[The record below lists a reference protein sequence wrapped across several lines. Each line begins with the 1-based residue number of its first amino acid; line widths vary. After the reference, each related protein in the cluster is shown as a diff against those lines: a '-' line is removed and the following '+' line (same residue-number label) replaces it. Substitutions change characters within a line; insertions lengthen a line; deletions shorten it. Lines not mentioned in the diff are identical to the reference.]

1 MRYRRFGRSEA
12 RVSVITLG
20 GMRYAVDRS
29 LDEPSPGM
37 ITECRES
44 VTDAFASGINL
55 IETAYGYSKSEA
67 CYGRVL
73 NDELNVPRGDY
84 YLMTKGSNNT
94 ASDTRRSVEE
104 QLTRLKTDHIDFYA
118 WHGMNTAKRQ
128 HVACVPKGPIQELL
142 RLKAEGVIGHVGFST
157 HGAPDVIAK
166 AIDTGL
172 FDFVNLHY
180 YYFLQRNLTAVQNA
194 AARDMGVFII
204 SPNDKGG
211 MLYAPNPQLRALT
224 SPTTPIQFNARFC
237 LATAGVHTLAFGM
250 HAPYQFEE
258 MRGIFPAAESLS
270 ESDRKLEARLDAQ
283 SAGDE
288 FSRYPENSV
297 GVKPDEINVPE
308 VLRLYRL
315 WKLFGLEDYATGRF
329 NDFGH
334 QSHWYAGAA
343 VTQAAEDKL
352 DMSRVPEGIDLPRI
366 FDEMRTGLLR
376 NSSKISES

>member
-166 AIDTGL
+166 AID
-172 FDFVNLHY
+172 DADPEAI
-180 YYFLQRNLTAVQNA
+180 R
-194 AARDMGVFII
+194 
-204 SPNDKGG
+204 
-211 MLYAPNPQLRALT
+211 RALNALAEVDPLDDLGGDQRRDADLT
-224 SPTTPIQFNARFC
+224 LPCDGDPLRSATKRSPCFI
-237 LATAGVHTLAFGM
+237 V
-250 HAPYQFEE
+250 
-258 MRGIFPAAESLS
+258 
-270 ESDRKLEARLDAQ
+270 DR
-283 SAGDE
+283 
-288 FSRYPENSV
+288 
-297 GVKPDEINVPE
+297 E
-308 VLRLYRL
+308 VNNFR
-315 WKLFGLEDYATGRF
+315 
-329 NDFGH
+329 
-334 QSHWYAGAA
+334 
-343 VTQAAEDKL
+343 
-352 DMSRVPEGIDLPRI
+352 
-366 FDEMRTGLLR
+366 
-376 NSSKISES
+376 